1 MSGQLEWFSKGCK
14 KKREAVPFRVAC
26 RSESIKRKEMSR
38 AEGKQIADDPE
49 PTLRTPEASGIRR
62 GRTYGEKESP
72 AKKPV
77 KTARRTPSF
86 TLEQG
91 PVFGIGFAIGSIGP
105 APATA
110 AMYGLSSPVV
120 SEPSIPVSPQ
130 ADMQAAAVGPGMK
143 ISSTSPA
150 PSSNI
155 AVFSQGSQS
164 SSMTLSP
171 VRCTTSSTHMND
183 SSIMPMSQDAQ
194 ETFRDTTMDPNID
207 NDQNDVMMSQES
219 YGDVVMPT
227 QSQSDSSAPMSPY
240 VAAEQV
246 PSPFMFS
253 ALMQSKVAQAAANM
267 NNRAALGLNVTDISG
282 LDSADDLLAALPATA
297 SYGQQ

>member
-1 MSGQLEWFSKGCK
+1 
-14 KKREAVPFRVAC
+14 
-26 RSESIKRKEMSR
+26 
-38 AEGKQIADDPE
+38 
-49 PTLRTPEASGIRR
+49 
-62 GRTYGEKESP
+62 
-72 AKKPV
+72 
-77 KTARRTPSF
+77 
-86 TLEQG
+86 
-91 PVFGIGFAIGSIGP
+91 
-105 APATA
+105 
-110 AMYGLSSPVV
+110 
-120 SEPSIPVSPQ
+120 
-130 ADMQAAAVGPGMK
+130 
-143 ISSTSPA
+143 
-150 PSSNI
+150 
-155 AVFSQGSQS
+155 
-164 SSMTLSP
+164 
-171 VRCTTSSTHMND
+171 
-183 SSIMPMSQDAQ
+183 MSQDAQ

-207 NDQNDVMMSQES
+207 IDQNDVMMSQES